1 MFKKIVLQTAINLQI
16 SKLYRC
22 SKFKISN
29 SVLCTRQIHCGL
41 YLQNPRNPPK
51 SSDHP
56 SPAIASRYQ
65 VITETNSPV
74 IENTAEEIYLE
85 DKYPV
90 ISDEFDGINLD
101 RGKNG
106 VFEIE
111 ELVDL
116 LQRENSKD
124 IFVASVPPEINY
136 VEHMCIVSARSNR
149 HMLALAEFVRKVYK
163 KKCYK
168 SDHIPRIE
176 GKDSEE
182 WMALDLGN
190 IALHIFSEK
199 TRKVY
204 DLETLWS
211 VGSEFDEKANKNSD
225 VVDILENYS
234 SYLKDLKPL
243 A

>member
-1 MFKKIVLQTAINLQI
+1 MLKKIFVQTAISLQG
-16 SKLYRC
+16 STVYKLSR
-22 SKFKISN
+22 KFN
-29 SVLCTRQIHCGL
+29 SVSSKRHIHWGML
-41 YLQNPRNPPK
+41 LNNPRNSSK
-51 SSDHP
+51 SNDYT
-56 SPAIASRYQ
+56 SPAVANKYQ

-74 IENTAEEIYLE
+74 IENTADEIYLQ

-90 ISDEFDGINLD
+90 VSDEFEGISLE

-124 IFVASVPPEINY
+124 IFVASVPKDINY
-136 VEHMCIVSARSNR
+136 VEFMCIVSARSKR
-149 HMLALAEFVRKVYK
+149 HILALAEFVRKVYK

-168 SDHIPRIE
+168 SDRIPRIE
-176 GKDSEE
+176 GKDSDE

-211 VGSEFDEKANKNSD
+211 VGSEFDEKANKSSD
-225 VVDILENYS
+225 VIDILENYS